1 MRPLHLRL
9 LGTLLAIL
17 LPAGALLVG
26 TALNAARAYHAEV
39 IQRQNVDLARN
50 LLSDGAGDGAVL
62 GGSAAGSGGAAA
74 GAPTDL
80 DAAELDDLIDM
91 MAMANPGVEIY
102 LLDPLGAV
110 VGAPKDVEVMAERV
124 DLRAVERFLAVAH
137 PPVADRGAAARASGF
152 PVWGTDPR
160 RGGRAP
166 FAAAPLADAR
176 GYLYVVLTDEA
187 RASLLRSV
195 QTSTTLRL
203 VLWGGAVGL
212 AVAALVG
219 AAAFALLTRRLRR
232 LDAAVRGFDPVAGPL
247 EIAVAAPPRDEIDAL
262 AAGFAALG
270 GRVRA
275 QVAALEDADRTR
287 RELITN
293 VSHDLRT
300 PLTALRASLEAA
312 AGGSADAGVRHLATA
327 RRSAE
332 RLARLIDQL
341 FELSTLE
348 GAEPPLHVEAF
359 PLAELVYDAAQ
370 KFASRADARSV
381 ALDVDVDPALP
392 FVAGDLAL
400 VERALGNLI
409 DNALRHVAPGGHV
422 AVRGRRDGDRA
433 VLEVVDDGEGLD
445 PALFERVFERFF
457 QAERARGGEGSG
469 LGLAIV
475 RRVAV
480 LHGGDT
486 GVRSEPGAGATFWF
500 SLPLAGSGRWN
511 DDEHATTPAP

>member
-1 MRPLHLRL
+1 VRPLHLRL
-9 LGTLLAIL
+9 LLTLLAIL
-17 LPAGALLVG
+17 LPAGALLVT
-26 TALNAARAYHAEV
+26 TALGAARAYHAEV

-50 LLSDGAGDGAVL
+50 LLAEGAGVGDDAPADL
-62 GGSAAGSGGAAA
+62 GGG
-74 GAPTDL
+74 D
-80 DAAELDDLIDM
+80 LDDLIDM

-102 LLDPLGAV
+102 LLDDEGRV
-110 VGAPKDVEVMAERV
+110 IGAPKDVEVMAEGV
-124 DLRAVERFLAVAH
+124 DLRAVERFLAVAAVGAG
-137 PPVADRGAAARASGF
+137 PDAATPVAGF

-166 FAAAPLADAR
+166 FAAAPLAGEG

-232 LDAAVRGFDPVAGPL
+232 LDAAVRDFDPVTGPL
-247 EIAVAAPPRDEIDAL
+247 GLVVPARPRDEIDAL

-270 GRVRA
+270 DRVRA
-275 QVAALEDADRTR
+275 QVAALESADRTR

-312 AGGSADAGVRHLATA
+312 ESRAAASGTALSDRHLATA

-332 RLARLIDQL
+332 RLAREIDQL

-348 GAEPPLHVEAF
+348 GTEPPLHVEAF
-359 PLAELVYDAAQ
+359 PLADLAHDVAQ
-370 KFASRADARSV
+370 KFGSRAEAQAV
-381 ALDVDVDPALP
+381 TLEVDVATTLP

-400 VERALGNLI
+400 VERALGNLL
-409 DNALRHVAPGGHV
+409 DNALRHVAAGGHV
-422 AVRGRRDGDRA
+422 VVRSRRVGDRA
-433 VLEVVDDGEGLD
+433 VLEVQDDGEGLD

-457 QAERARGGEGSG
+457 RAERARGGEGSG

-480 LHGGDT
+480 LHGGEP
-486 GVRSEPGAGATFWF
+486 GVRSQPGEGATFWF
-500 SLPLAGSGRWN
+500 SLPLAG
-511 DDEHATTPAP
+511 P

>member
-9 LGTLLAIL
+9 LVTLLAIL
-17 LPAGALLVG
+17 LPAGALLVA
-26 TALNAARAYHAEV
+26 TALGAARAYHAEV

-50 LLSDGAGDGAVL
+50 LLMDGSDGATPADV
-62 GGSAAGSGGAAA
+62 GAA
-74 GAPTDL
+74 DL
-80 DAAELDDLIDM
+80 DGLIDM

-102 LLDPLGAV
+102 LLDPTGGV

-124 DLRAVERFLAVAH
+124 DLRAVERFLAVA
-137 PPVADRGAAARASGF
+137 AAGGAAPGSAARASGF

-166 FAAAPLADAR
+166 FAAAPLADDR

-212 AVAALVG
+212 GVAALVG

-247 EIAVAAPPRDEIDAL
+247 GIDVPERPRDEIDAL

-270 GRVRA
+270 TRVRT
-275 QVAALEDADRTR
+275 QVADLEASDRTR

-312 AGGSADAGVRHLATA
+312 EPASTGAPDRHLATA

-348 GAEPPLHVEAF
+348 GPEPPLHVEAF
-359 PLAELVYDAAQ
+359 PLAELAHDVAQ
-370 KFASRADARSV
+370 KFASRAEAVDV
-381 ALDVDVDPALP
+381 ALDVDVEPSLP

-409 DNALRHVAPGGHV
+409 DNALRHVRPRGHV
-422 AVRGRRDGDRA
+422 VVRGHRDGDRA
-433 VLEVVDDGEGLD
+433 VLEVDDDGEGLD
-445 PALFERVFERFF
+445 PALFDQVFERFF
-457 QAERARGGEGSG
+457 RAERARGGEGSG

-475 RRVAV
+475 RRVAA
-480 LHGGDT
+480 LHGGEA
-486 GVRSEPGAGATFWF
+486 GVRSQPGEGATFWF
-500 SLPLAGSGRWN
+500 SLPLART
-511 DDEHATTPAP
+511 DA